1 MNTTMSVK
9 RMLLIM
15 GVIFGSVALMPLFV
29 GDVRFIMHI
38 LIMCLIWAVVVS
50 CWDVIMGFAGI
61 FSFGQVAF
69 FVIGAYS
76 SAILSVNL
84 GIPAVLAMLLA
95 GLITAAVGVLV
106 GLPCLKLAG
115 PYVALVTF
123 GVHMTLM
130 PLLRGE
136 IGILIGSGGSV
147 GILTI
152 PPITIFGYSFSSAN
166 VVPTF
171 YLTLLLTIVCSVII
185 MVVIKSFW
193 GTAFLALKDSED
205 FAMSLGISA
214 FKYKLMVFALTS
226 FLTGIVGAFYGH
238 YIGMISTR
246 MLELDL
252 FCTLMVMLVVGGIG
266 RFPGAILGA
275 FITVTVNELLA
286 PLGSYRAVTMGALVV
301 ILVLL
306 LPNGVIGLWIRQR
319 ATVAKNQERG
329 QGLSS
334 GQAVT
339 AVSEKQPLSTP

>member
-1 MNTTMSVK
+1 MSK
-9 RMLLIM
+9 KQMLTIM
-15 GVIFGSVALMPLFV
+15 GVIFGIFAIMPLFV

-38 LIMCLIWAVVVS
+38 MIMCLLWAVVAS

-76 SAILSVNL
+76 SAIMAVNF
-84 GIPAVLAMLLA
+84 GVPTVLAILLA
-95 GLITAAVGVLV
+95 GLFTAVMGVLV

-130 PLLRGE
+130 PLLRGD
-136 IGILIGSGGSV
+136 IGKAIGSGGSV

-152 PPITIFGYSFSSAN
+152 PPVNIFGMTFSSTN
-166 VVPTF
+166 LVPTF
-171 YLTLLLTIVCSVII
+171 YLTLLLTIICSLII
-185 MVVIKSFW
+185 MVVIKSYW
-193 GTAFLALKDSED
+193 GTAFLALKDSQE
-205 FAMSLGISA
+205 FAVSLGVSA

-226 FLTGIVGAFYGH
+226 FLTGIVGAFYAH

-252 FCTLMVMLVVGGIG
+252 FVTLMVMLVVGGIG
-266 RFPGAILGA
+266 HYPGAILGA
-275 FITVTVNELLA
+275 VITVTLNEMLA

-301 ILVLL
+301 ILVLA
-306 LPNGVIGLWIRQR
+306 LPNGVMGILTKP
-319 ATVAKNQERG
+319 ATAGARHG
-329 QGLSS
+329 
-334 GQAVT
+334 
-339 AVSEKQPLSTP
+339 

>member
-1 MNTTMSVK
+1 MSMK
-9 RMLLIM
+9 RMLTMM
-15 GVIFGSVALMPLFV
+15 GAVYGAMAIMPLFV
-29 GDVRFIMHI
+29 GDVRFVMHI
-38 LIMCLIWAVVVS
+38 LIMCLIWAVVAS

-69 FVIGAYS
+69 FVIGAYA
-76 SAILSVNL
+76 SAIFSVSF
-84 GIPAVLAMLLA
+84 GVPAVLAIVLA
-95 GLITAAVGVLV
+95 GLLTAAMGVLV

-130 PLLRGE
+130 PLLRGD
-136 IGILIGSGGSV
+136 IGIAIGSGGSV

-152 PPITIFGYSFSSAN
+152 PPINIFGVTFSSAN
-166 VVPTF
+166 LVPTF
-171 YLTLLLTIVCSVII
+171 YLTLVLTILCSLTI
-185 MVVIKSFW
+185 MVVIKSYW
-193 GTAFLALKDSED
+193 GTAFLALKDSQE
-205 FAMSLGISA
+205 FAVSLGVSA

-266 RFPGAILGA
+266 HFPGAILGA
-275 FITVTVNELLA
+275 VITVTANELLA

-301 ILVLL
+301 ILVLA
-306 LPNGVIGLWIRQR
+306 LPNGVMGFW
-319 ATVAKNQERG
+319 TK
-329 QGLSS
+329 
-334 GQAVT
+334 
-339 AVSEKQPLSTP
+339 PLSARAQQG

>member
-1 MNTTMSVK
+1 MSKK
-9 RMLLIM
+9 RMLTMM
-15 GVIFGSVALMPLFV
+15 GAVYGAMALMPLFV
-29 GDVRFIMHI
+29 GDVRFVMHI
-38 LIMCLIWAVVVS
+38 LIMCLIWAVVAS

-69 FVIGAYS
+69 FVIGAYA
-76 SAILSVNL
+76 SAIFSVSF
-84 GIPAVLAMLLA
+84 GVPTVLAIMLA
-95 GLITAAVGVLV
+95 GLLTAAMGVLV

-130 PLLRGE
+130 PLLRGD
-136 IGILIGSGGSV
+136 IGIAIGSGGSV

-152 PPITIFGYSFSSAN
+152 PPIHIFGVTFSSAN
-166 VVPTF
+166 LVPTF
-171 YLTLLLTIVCSVII
+171 YLTLILTILCSLTI
-185 MVVIKSFW
+185 MVVIKSYW
-193 GTAFLALKDSED
+193 GTAFLALKDSQE
-205 FAMSLGISA
+205 FAVSLGVSA

-266 RFPGAILGA
+266 HFPGAILGA
-275 FITVTVNELLA
+275 VITVTANELLA

-301 ILVLL
+301 ILVLA
-306 LPNGVIGLWIRQR
+306 LPNGVMGLW
-319 ATVAKNQERG
+319 TK
-329 QGLSS
+329 
-334 GQAVT
+334 
-339 AVSEKQPLSTP
+339 PLSARAQQG

>member
-1 MNTTMSVK
+1 MSMK
-9 RMLLIM
+9 RMLTIM
-15 GVIFGSVALMPLFV
+15 AVAYGAMALMPLFV
-29 GDVRFIMHI
+29 GDIRFIMHI
-38 LIMCLIWAVVVS
+38 LIMCLIWAVVAS

-69 FVIGAYS
+69 FVIGAYT
-76 SAILSVNL
+76 SAILAVDFSV
-84 GIPAVLAMLLA
+84 PAVLAIPLSGLL
-95 GLITAAVGVLV
+95 TAAMGVLV

-130 PLLRGE
+130 PLLRGD
-136 IGILIGSGGSV
+136 IGKAIGSGGSV
-147 GILTI
+147 GILTV
-152 PPITIFGYSFSSAN
+152 PPINIFGYTFSSAN
-166 VVPTF
+166 LVPTF
-171 YLTLLLTIVCSVII
+171 YLTLVMTVVCSLVI
-185 MVVIKSFW
+185 VLVIKSYW

-205 FAMSLGISA
+205 FAVSLGVSA

-266 RFPGAILGA
+266 HYPGAILGA
-275 FITVTVNELLA
+275 IITVTVNELLA

-301 ILVLL
+301 ILVLA
-306 LPNGVIGLWIRQR
+306 LPNGVMGFWKKSET
-319 ATVAKNQERG
+319 AAVQEG
-329 QGLSS
+329 
-334 GQAVT
+334 
-339 AVSEKQPLSTP
+339 

>member
-1 MNTTMSVK
+1 MA
-9 RMLLIM
+9 
-15 GVIFGSVALMPLFV
+15 VAYGAMAIMPLFV
-29 GDVRFIMHI
+29 GDIRFIMHI
-38 LIMCLIWAVVVS
+38 LIMCLIWAVVAS

-69 FVIGAYS
+69 FVIGAYT
-76 SAILSVNL
+76 SAILAVDFSV
-84 GIPAVLAMLLA
+84 PAVLAILLA
-95 GLITAAVGVLV
+95 GLLTAAMGVLV

-130 PLLRGE
+130 PLLRGD
-136 IGILIGSGGSV
+136 IGKAIGSGGSV

-152 PPITIFGYSFSSAN
+152 PPINIFGYTFSSAN
-166 VVPTF
+166 LVPTF
-171 YLTLLLTIVCSVII
+171 YLTLMMTIVCSLVI
-185 MVVIKSFW
+185 VLVIKSYW

-205 FAMSLGISA
+205 FAVSLGVSA

-266 RFPGAILGA
+266 HYPGAILGA
-275 FITVTVNELLA
+275 IITVTINELLA

-301 ILVLL
+301 ILVLA
-306 LPNGVIGLWIRQR
+306 LPNGVMGFWNKTET
-319 ATVAKNQERG
+319 ATVQEG
-329 QGLSS
+329 
-334 GQAVT
+334 
-339 AVSEKQPLSTP
+339 

>member
-1 MNTTMSVK
+1 MSMK
-9 RMLLIM
+9 RMLTIM
-15 GVIFGSVALMPLFV
+15 AVAFGAMALMPLFV
-29 GDVRFIMHI
+29 GDIRFIMHI
-38 LIMCLIWAVVVS
+38 LIMCLIWAVVAS

-69 FVIGAYS
+69 FVIGAYA
-76 SAILSVNL
+76 SAILAVNFSV
-84 GIPAVLAMLLA
+84 PSVLAIFIA
-95 GLITAAVGVLV
+95 GLFTAGMGVLV

-130 PLLRGE
+130 PLLRGD
-136 IGILIGSGGSV
+136 IGKVIGSGGSV

-152 PPITIFGYSFSSAN
+152 PPIDIFGYTFSSAN
-166 VVPTF
+166 LVPTF
-171 YLTLLLTIVCSVII
+171 YLTLLMTVVCSLII
-185 MVVIKSFW
+185 MLVIKSYW

-205 FAMSLGISA
+205 FAVSLGVSA

-266 RFPGAILGA
+266 HYPGAILGA
-275 FITVTVNELLA
+275 IITVTLNELLA

-301 ILVLL
+301 ILVLA
-306 LPNGVIGLWIRQR
+306 LPNGVMGFWNKPET
-319 ATVAKNQERG
+319 AAAQE
-329 QGLSS
+329 S
-334 GQAVT
+334 
-339 AVSEKQPLSTP
+339 

>member
-1 MNTTMSVK
+1 MSMK
-9 RMLLIM
+9 RMMTMM
-15 GVIFGSVALMPLFV
+15 GVVYGAMALMPLFV

-38 LIMCLIWAVVVS
+38 LIMCLIWAVVAS

-69 FVIGAYS
+69 FVIGAYT
-76 SAILSVNL
+76 SAIFAVNF
-84 GIPAVLAMLLA
+84 GVPTVLAILLA
-95 GLITAAVGVLV
+95 GLLTAAMGVLV

-130 PLLRGE
+130 PLLRGD
-136 IGILIGSGGSV
+136 IGIAIGSGGSV
-147 GILTI
+147 GILTV
-152 PPITIFGYSFSSAN
+152 PPINLFGYTFSSAN
-166 VVPTF
+166 LVPTF
-171 YLTLLLTIVCSVII
+171 YLILLVTIICSLTI
-185 MVVIKSFW
+185 MVVIKSYW
-193 GTAFLALKDSED
+193 GTAFLALKDSQE
-205 FAMSLGISA
+205 FAMSLGVSA

-266 RFPGAILGA
+266 HFPGAILGA
-275 FITVTVNELLA
+275 IITVTANELLA

-301 ILVLL
+301 ILVLA
-306 LPNGVIGLWIRQR
+306 LPNGVMGFW
-319 ATVAKNQERG
+319 TK
-329 QGLSS
+329 
-334 GQAVT
+334 
-339 AVSEKQPLSTP
+339 PLSVGAKQG

>member
-1 MNTTMSVK
+1 MSLK
-9 RMLLIM
+9 RMATIM
-15 GVIFGSVALMPLFV
+15 GVTYGLVAMMPLFV
-29 GDVRFIMHI
+29 GDIRFIMHI
-38 LIMCLIWAVVVS
+38 LIMCLIWAVVAS

-76 SAILSVNL
+76 SAIFSVNL
-84 GIPAVLAMLLA
+84 NVPSVFAILLA
-95 GLITAAVGVLV
+95 GAFTAGMGVLV

-123 GVHMTLM
+123 GVHLTLL
-130 PLLRGE
+130 PLLRGQ
-136 IGILIGSGGSV
+136 IGIALGSGGSR

-152 PPITIFGYSFSSAN
+152 PPVNIFGYTFSSAN
-166 VVPTF
+166 LVPTF
-171 YLTLLLTIVCSVII
+171 YFTLFLSVVCTVII
-185 MVVIKSFW
+185 LVVIKSYW

-205 FAMSLGISA
+205 FAMSLGVSA

-226 FLTGIVGAFYGH
+226 FLTGVVGAFYGH
-238 YIGMISTR
+238 YIGMLSTR

-275 FITVTVNELLA
+275 FITVTANELLA
-286 PLGSYRAVTMGALVV
+286 PLGIYRAVALGALVV

-306 LPNGVIGLWIRQR
+306 VPNGVMGLWL
-319 ATVAKNQERG
+319 KK
-329 QGLSS
+329 
-334 GQAVT
+334 
-339 AVSEKQPLSTP
+339 SEAEV

>member
-1 MNTTMSVK
+1 MK
-9 RMLLIM
+9 RMLAIM
-15 GVIFGSVALMPLFV
+15 GAVYGAMALLPLFV

-38 LIMCLIWAVVVS
+38 LIMCLIWAVVAS

-69 FVIGAYS
+69 FVIGAYA
-76 SAILSVNL
+76 SAIFAVSFD
-84 GIPAVLAMLLA
+84 IPALLSILLA
-95 GLITAAVGVLV
+95 GVFTAAMGVLV

-130 PLLRGE
+130 PVLRGD
-136 IGILIGSGGSV
+136 IGIAIGSGGSV

-152 PPITIFGYSFSSAN
+152 PPVTIFGYAFSSAN
-166 VVPTF
+166 LVPTF
-171 YLTLLLTIVCSVII
+171 YLTLLITIICSVTI
-185 MVVIKSFW
+185 MVVIKSYW
-193 GTAFLALKDSED
+193 GTAFLALKDSQE
-205 FAMSLGISA
+205 FAMSLGVSA

-226 FLTGIVGAFYGH
+226 FITGIIGAFYGH

-266 RFPGAILGA
+266 HYPGAILGA
-275 FITVTVNELLA
+275 LITVTVNELLA

-301 ILVLL
+301 ILVLA
-306 LPNGVIGLWIRQR
+306 LPNGVMGLWTR
-319 ATVAKNQERG
+319 
-329 QGLSS
+329 S
-334 GQAVT
+334 VT
-339 AVSEKQPLSTP
+339 AGVKQG

>member
-1 MNTTMSVK
+1 MSMK
-9 RMLLIM
+9 RMLTIM
-15 GVIFGSVALMPLFV
+15 AVAYGAMALMPLFV
-29 GDVRFIMHI
+29 GDIRFIMHI
-38 LIMCLIWAVVVS
+38 LIMCLIWAVVAS

-69 FVIGAYS
+69 FVIGAYA
-76 SAILSVNL
+76 SAIFAVNYHV
-84 GIPAVLAMLLA
+84 PAVLSIFLA
-95 GLITAAVGVLV
+95 GIFTACMGVLV

-130 PLLRGE
+130 PLLRGD
-136 IGILIGSGGSV
+136 IGVAIGSGGSV

-152 PPITIFGYSFSSAN
+152 PPVNLFGYTFSSAN
-166 VVPTF
+166 LVPTF
-171 YLTLLLTIVCSVII
+171 YLTLAMTVICSLIIVT
-185 MVVIKSFW
+185 VIKSYW
-193 GTAFLALKDSED
+193 GTAFLALKDSEA
-205 FAMSLGISA
+205 FAVSLGVSA

-266 RFPGAILGA
+266 HYPGAVLGA
-275 FITVTVNELLA
+275 IITVTVNELLA

-301 ILVLL
+301 ILVLA
-306 LPNGVIGLWIRQR
+306 LPNGVMGFWNRSENA
-319 ATVAKNQERG
+319 ATTEG
-329 QGLSS
+329 
-334 GQAVT
+334 
-339 AVSEKQPLSTP
+339 

>member
-1 MNTTMSVK
+1 MSSK
-9 RMLLIM
+9 RMMTMM
-15 GVIFGSVALMPLFV
+15 GVLYGAMALMPLFV
-29 GDVRFIMHI
+29 GNVRFIMHI
-38 LIMCLIWAVVVS
+38 LIMCLIWAVVAS

-69 FVIGAYS
+69 FVIGAYT
-76 SAILSVNL
+76 SAIFAVNF
-84 GIPAVLAMLLA
+84 GVPAVLSILLA
-95 GLITAAVGVLV
+95 GLFTAAMGVLV

-123 GVHMTLM
+123 GVHMTLL
-130 PLLRGE
+130 PLLRGD
-136 IGILIGSGGSV
+136 IGMAIGSGGSV

-152 PPITIFGYSFSSAN
+152 PPIVVFGYSFSSAN
-166 VVPTF
+166 LVSTF
-171 YLTLLLTIVCSVII
+171 YLALILTVICSGII
-185 MVVIKSFW
+185 MVVIKSYW
-193 GTAFLALKDSED
+193 GTAFLALKDSQE
-205 FAMSLGISA
+205 FAVSLGVSA

-275 FITVTVNELLA
+275 IITVTVNEMLS

-301 ILVLL
+301 ILVLA
-306 LPNGVIGLWIRQR
+306 LPNGVMGFL
-319 ATVAKNQERG
+319 AKAMPTG
-329 QGLSS
+329 AKQG
-334 GQAVT
+334 
-339 AVSEKQPLSTP
+339 

>member
-1 MNTTMSVK
+1 MSLK
-9 RMLLIM
+9 RMATIM
-15 GVIFGSVALMPLFV
+15 GVTYGLVAMMPLFV
-29 GDVRFIMHI
+29 GDIRFVMHI
-38 LIMCLIWAVVVS
+38 LIMCLIWAVVAS

-76 SAILSVNL
+76 SAIFSVHLNVPSVFA
-84 GIPAVLAMLLA
+84 ILLA
-95 GLITAAVGVLV
+95 GVFAAGMGVLV

-123 GVHMTLM
+123 GVHLTLI

-136 IGILIGSGGSV
+136 IGIALGSGGST

-152 PPITIFGYSFSSAN
+152 SPVNIFGYTFSSAN
-166 VVPTF
+166 LVPTF
-171 YLTLLLTIVCSVII
+171 YFTLFLSVVCTVII
-185 MVVIKSFW
+185 LVVIKSYW
-193 GTAFLALKDSED
+193 GTAFLALKDSEN
-205 FAMSLGISA
+205 FAMSLGVSA

-238 YIGMISTR
+238 YIGMLSTR

-275 FITVTVNELLA
+275 FITVTAHELLA
-286 PLGSYRAVTMGALVV
+286 PLGIYRAVALGALVV
-301 ILVLL
+301 VLVLL
-306 LPNGVIGLWIRQR
+306 LPNGVMGIWLKRSETEIRIG
-319 ATVAKNQERG
+319 
-329 QGLSS
+329 
-334 GQAVT
+334 
-339 AVSEKQPLSTP
+339 